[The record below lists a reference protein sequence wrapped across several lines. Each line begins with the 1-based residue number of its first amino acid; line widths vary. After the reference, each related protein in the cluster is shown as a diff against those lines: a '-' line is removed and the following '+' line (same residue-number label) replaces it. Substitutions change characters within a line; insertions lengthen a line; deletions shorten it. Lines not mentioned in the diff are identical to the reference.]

1 MLNLTA
7 FGSLLVAGL
16 MLTAC
21 TAITTTAT
29 STTTA
34 TGAQNWMTHED
45 SAGFSIEIPE
55 GWRVSN
61 DAGRITV
68 ANSNAERVTIYPLR
82 VEGRLDA
89 KRARG
94 VLMSISAELF
104 PRQRWNMP
112 RGGWQF
118 GANGVRAVGADE
130 SRLRETTAL
139 WWANTNQSAT
149 GFFYAVAAPPAR
161 FQNME
166 HTFARILGS
175 FRITQSNMSGGN
187 NRSGGGGGR
196 TSASDPLAGLQFQ
209 RWIDPTENA
218 YSAEVPAGWRVSG
231 GIKRIGTTGRVSETV
246 AQSPD
251 GQTTLRSG
259 DVSVPHQFVEPNQTL
274 FNNGMREGQWA
285 SGGFYILRFMP
296 AVNFATDYIAR
307 NVGQTCGNLQWLRQA
322 DRPDYVQN
330 LASRGL
336 LLQRNH
342 YTAGEVIFT
351 CQRGGASYVG
361 YLFVETS
368 VNPNPGVANVWN
380 VTKLEGFMAPAN
392 RATQA
397 DAILQRMLSSTTVN
411 PQWWR
416 AEVGADARVMENHR
430 RYREFSENL
439 QRQTQAERWASW
451 DRRTEQTGD
460 TLQGRTRVVD
470 PETGEAFKVENTSNY
485 YWIDTRNEVIA
496 GTNIPYKPTWDFREM
511 VQTYR

>member
-1 MLNLTA
+1 MSNLTV
-7 FGSLLVAGL
+7 FGSLLAAGL
-16 MLTAC
+16 LLTAC
-21 TAITTTAT
+21 IAITAT
-29 STTTA
+29 STATGTA
-34 TGAQNWMTHED
+34 TNTQSWRTHQD
-45 SAGFSIEIPE
+45 AAGFSVEIP
-55 GWRVSN
+55 GDWSVSKE
-61 DAGRITV
+61 AGRVTV
-68 ANSNAERVTIYPLR
+68 AGANAERVTIYPLR
-82 VEGRLDA
+82 IEGRLDA
-89 KRARG
+89 ERARG
-94 VLMSISAELF
+94 VLVSISTQHS

-112 RGGWQF
+112 GGGWVF
-118 GANGVRAVGADE
+118 GTNGVRAIGIDE

-139 WWANTNQSAT
+139 WWANTREGAT

-161 FQNME
+161 FQTTE
-166 HTFARILGS
+166 AIFARILGS
-175 FRITQSNMSGGN
+175 FRVTQAGNGGEGRGGT
-187 NRSGGGGGR
+187 RSR
-196 TSASDPLAGLQFQ
+196 TSDPLAGLQFQ
-209 RWIDPTENA
+209 RWTDPSENA
-218 YSAEVPAGWRVSG
+218 YSVEVPAGWRVSG
-231 GIKRIGTTGRVSETV
+231 GIKRLGTTGRVSETV

-251 GQTTLRSG
+251 GQMTVRSG
-259 DVSVPHQFVEPNQTL
+259 DVSIPHQFVEPNQTL
-274 FNNGMREGQWA
+274 FNNGQREGQWA
-285 SGGFYILRFMP
+285 SGGFFILRFMP
-296 AVNFATDYIAR
+296 AVNFATDYINR
-307 NVGQTCGNLQWLRQA
+307 NVGRTCGNLQWLRQA

-330 LASRGL
+330 LAARGL

-351 CQRGGASYVG
+351 CQRGGESYVG

-380 VTKLEGFMAPAN
+380 VTKIEGFIAPAN
-392 RATQA
+392 RATQT
-397 DAILQRMLSSTTVN
+397 DAILQRMLSSTSVN

-485 YWIDTRNEVIA
+485 YWIDTRNGVIA

-511 VQTYR
+511 IQTYR